1 MDLAE
6 MIKVGPDPSR
16 GVGALV
22 LRRFRDIERARQ
34 QGWRWPE
41 IAEGLGFPAD
51 RGRAI
56 GEAFNRIARKVA
68 EKKLK
73 PIDVPAPA
81 ATATAKPWTTA
92 ATGTTAAVPAPG
104 YHPSGRRLAPGEKL
118 REDGLDF

>member
-68 EKKLK
+68 AGAMK
-73 PIDVPAPA
+73 PIDGDPKTGAGKG
-81 ATATAKPWTTA
+81 KPVDTGFRTPTT
-92 ATGTTAAVPAPG
+92 PKEKED
-104 YHPSGRRLAPGEKL
+104 SGDDRKWM
-118 REDGLDF
+118 

>member
-34 QGWRWPE
+34 QRWRWSE

-68 EKKLK
+68 TGAMK
-73 PIDVPAPA
+73 PIDDTPVGKG
-81 ATATAKPWTTA
+81 KP
-92 ATGTTAAVPAPG
+92 
-104 YHPSGRRLAPGEKL
+104 LASASK
-118 REDGLDF
+118 GLDQDTGFRTPTPKEKEADTDDRKWM

>member
-56 GEAFNRIARKVA
+56 GEAYNRIARRIVEGKM
-68 EKKLK
+68 K
-73 PIDVPAPA
+73 PIDGDPKTGVGKGKPVASKADQDTGFRAP
-81 ATATAKPWTTA
+81 TT
-92 ATGTTAAVPAPG
+92 P
-104 YHPSGRRLAPGEKL
+104 KK
-118 REDGLDF
+118 EDSDDNDRKWM